1 MSEDT
6 IINLLAGGTLLFA
19 IVLSIFIRNTKAH
32 KVLTF
37 IFYPLI
43 KLKEWIDPNHWANK
57 IADKTGVYEKAEKT
71 KLRKWADGLE
81 GWKWWAWQIV
91 GGGVFFVIFELFL
104 NVIGLTMLPWRW

>member
-19 IVLSIFIRNTKAH
+19 IVLSILIRNTKAH

-57 IADKTGVYEKAEKT
+57 VADKTGVYEKAENT
-71 KLRKWADGLE
+71 KIRKWADGLE
-81 GWKWWAWQIV
+81 GWKWWAWQLV
-91 GGGVFFVIFELFL
+91 GGGIFFVFFEIIL
-104 NVIGLTMLPWRW
+104 NQFGMTMLPWR